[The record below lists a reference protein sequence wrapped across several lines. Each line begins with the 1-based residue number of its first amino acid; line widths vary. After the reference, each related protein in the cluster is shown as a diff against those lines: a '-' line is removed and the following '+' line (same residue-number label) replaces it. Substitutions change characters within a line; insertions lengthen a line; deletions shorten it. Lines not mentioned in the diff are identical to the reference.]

1 MPRTPEQVAGWAK
14 NQKDRR
20 TNGWRGYC
28 LKFSRM
34 AAGAPGGTYDAVTA
48 WKQAKYRHSTGTPP
62 RGSFVFWSGGRS
74 GHGHIAVSAGGGD
87 VYSTDLHTSDYV
99 GRVPI
104 SLVHQRWGLKYLGW
118 TEDVN
123 RVRIEGLVKP
133 KKPRAPEWAGVNGDG
148 KVTIAGKVYDDIGL
162 LYPSSVN
169 QARESGNR
177 SRAVFRVQVWLRELG
192 YWPKGGLD
200 GQALDGRWFTKSRP
214 ASVMQDA
221 VDRFRW
227 DHRDALGITEKQ
239 DAGGTV
245 GYYSLSLMRKLVK
258 TPNYPIK
265 KES

>member
-1 MPRTPEQVAGWAK
+1 MARTPEQVAAWAK

-48 WKQAKYRHSTGTPP
+48 WKQAKYRHSKGTPP
-62 RGSFVFWSGGRS
+62 RGSFVFWSGGGK
-74 GHGHIAVSAGGGD
+74 GHGHIAVSAGDGD
-87 VYSTDLHTSDYV
+87 VYSTDLQTSDYV

-104 SLVHQRWGLKYLGW
+104 SLVRDRWGLKYLGW

-123 RVRIEGLVKP
+123 KVHIEGLV
-133 KKPRAPEWAGVNGDG
+133 PRAKWSGKNGDG
-148 KVTIAGKVYDDIGL
+148 KVTIAGKVYDDIGY

-169 QARESGNR
+169 EARETGNR

-192 YWPKGGLD
+192 YWPKNGLEL
-200 GQALDGRWFTKSRP
+200 QALDGRWFTNSRP

-227 DHRDALGITEKQ
+227 DHRRELGITEKE

-245 GYYSLSLMRKLVK
+245 GYRSLSLMRELVK
-258 TPNYPIK
+258 TDNYPVK
-265 KES
+265 QES